1 MILTLFSMCLKY
13 LQLER
18 SMYASHN
25 HLCLCGPRETVPF
38 GLCAGLTF
46 WQGSDRAPTR
56 AAGAARAFLGFAG
69 FLSISFLLS
78 LLVKATPVHN
88 FIKVL

>member
-25 HLCLCGPRETVPF
+25 HLCLCGPLETVPF
-38 GLCAGLTF
+38 GLRASLTF
-46 WQGSDRAPTR
+46 WLVCDRAPTR
-56 AAGAARAFLGFAG
+56 TAGAARVILGFAA
-69 FLSISFLLS
+69 FLSSFL
-78 LLVKATPVHN
+78 
-88 FIKVL
+88 FW